1 MFLIWGNTLG
11 YFSCMNGGG
20 GSDGLSQSGLEK
32 GYPCPS
38 HTVAWKRDIHLSM
51 CFLWIHKLLWAGL
64 TVLKI
69 TLCDLTLT
77 NSNRFLSLY
86 CGKKPIL
93 TRCWIFYCWPLLP
106 LLLLTKRI
114 LFIHNSLPRGTL
126 PLCLSIK
133 PKCFCSGPCPPV
145 NGRKEEINTFPP
157 WGLPF

>member
-1 MFLIWGNTLG
+1 MGVG
-11 YFSCMNGGG
+11 EVMV
-20 GSDGLSQSGLEK
+20 
-32 GYPCPS
+32 S
-38 HTVAWKRDIHLSM
+38 HRVVWKRDIHVPLTRWPGKGTSISR
-51 CFLWIHKLLWAGL
+51 CASSEFINYSVWAGL

-86 CGKKPIL
+86 CRKKPIL

-145 NGRKEEINTFPP
+145 NGRKDEINTFPP